1 MRTIQ
6 SQSFEDK
13 QGTPEWVIVAIDLWK
28 IYRLGKIEY
37 PALRGVNMRVRR
49 GEFVAVVG
57 PSGSGKST
65 LLNLFGALD
74 RPTRGKVIIDG
85 VEISALRSDELAD
98 LRNKKLGFV
107 FQTFNLIPYM
117 SALDNVEVPMI
128 ASGLTPK
135 ERRARAEE
143 LLALVGLKGFE
154 RNRPNELSGG
164 QQQKVAIA
172 RALAN
177 DPQIILAD
185 EPTGNLDSKS
195 ADEVVEILHNLNKRG
210 VTIIMVTH
218 NLNLI
223 KYCHKVYW
231 MKDGLV
237 EKEVEQN
244 VR

>member
-1 MRTIQ
+1 LRTIQ

-13 QGTPEWVIVAIDLWK
+13 QETSEWVIVAIDLWK

-231 MKDGLV
+231 MKDGFV